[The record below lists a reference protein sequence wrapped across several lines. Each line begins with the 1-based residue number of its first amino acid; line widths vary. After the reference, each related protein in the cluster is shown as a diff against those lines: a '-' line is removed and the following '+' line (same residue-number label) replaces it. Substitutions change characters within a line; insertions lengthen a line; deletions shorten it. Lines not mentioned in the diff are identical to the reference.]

1 MRSLA
6 PALLGR
12 QQRRVLILDDEPAV
26 VQGLSRAL
34 KQISRNWVCETATD
48 PEDAWYRILHTGCDV
63 LVTDIRMPKIDGLL
77 LLERMQR
84 DPKTEGIPV
93 VIVTG
98 LGDETLK
105 LKALELGAVDLLTK
119 PVDTHYLAARIH
131 QALRWKE
138 GRDVLAVLN
147 SRLQSIMH
155 RQKQEMASHHLAAIW
170 RLIVL
175 IEQRNPLLGHHSLR
189 VAYFARRFAESL
201 SLASQTCQ
209 DIFWAAALHDV
220 GKTVLPD
227 ALLQHDLPLS
237 PGEMAL
243 FEKHCLFGEQILKG
257 RSISPVVYPHDD
269 KTPRNEHTVFDTA
282 AEAALN
288 HHERWDGTGFPNR
301 RARDDIP
308 FVARLVSICDVF
320 DHFAHRTTFNGA
332 EQDLAKAMMSRG
344 GSELDPELTQAFVP
358 HVSDFCRLAEEL
370 KSKIKSDPR
379 AWLNSLHG
387 VGS

>member
-6 PALLGR
+6 PALLG
-12 QQRRVLILDDEPAV
+12 QKQKRVLILDDEPAV

-34 KQISRNWVCETATD
+34 KQISKNWVCETATD
-48 PEDAWYRILHTGCDV
+48 PEDAWRRILHTGCDV
-63 LVTDIRMPKIDGLL
+63 LVTDIRMPKIDGLV

-93 VIVTG
+93 IIVTG

-138 GRDVLAVLN
+138 GRDVLVVLN
-147 SRLQSIMH
+147 SRLQNIMH

-175 IEQRNPLLGHHSLR
+175 IEQRNPPLGHHSLR
-189 VAYFARRFAESL
+189 VGHVARQFAEVLSL
-201 SLASQTCQ
+201 SPQMCQ

-227 ALLQHDLPLS
+227 ALFQRDLPLS
-237 PGEMAL
+237 PGETAL
-243 FEKHCLFGEQILKG
+243 LEKHCLFGEQILKG
-257 RSISPVVYPHDD
+257 RSISPVVYQHNA
-269 KTPRNEHTVFDTA
+269 KMAQNEHSVFDTA

-288 HHERWDGTGFPNR
+288 HHERWDGLGFPNR

-308 FVARLVSICDVF
+308 LVARIVTICDVF
-320 DHFAHRTTFNGA
+320 DHLAHRSFPNGT
-332 EQDLAKAMMSRG
+332 EQDLAKAIISRG
-344 GSELDPELTQAFVP
+344 GSELDPELTQSFVP
-358 HVSDFCRLAEEL
+358 HMADFCRLAEEL
-370 KSKIKSDPR
+370 KSKVKSDPR
-379 AWLNSLHG
+379 AWLNGLYG
-387 VGS
+387 VGP